1 MMDNALLGTLLGL
14 LMMAVPLYIM
24 HFFGIPLLK
33 KAAVAFAKMVV
44 SLCVMGLLLYYVVKW
59 NNLVVT
65 LLFTLLMVIAGAV
78 STVMHA
84 RLDIHRFLAPVGAG
98 MLAAVV
104 VVGTYLLFVV
114 FGGKSVVAAPGILPV
129 VGLLVGHMVTVN
141 AKALTTYYMGLK
153 HHAALYYYLLGNGA
167 KHGEALN
174 YLMRR
179 SIEQCAIPGIRQMGT
194 MVVGSAPVV
203 MWAMMLSGLDVASA
217 VACQLM
223 LAIAMF
229 AATMLSLVVTLYVSR
244 KYLLD
249 DYGKLR

>member
-1 MMDNALLGTLLGL
+1 MIDNALLGTLLGL
-14 LMMAVPLYIM
+14 LMLAVPLYIM
-24 HFFGIPLLK
+24 HFFGLPLLK
-33 KAAVAFAKMVV
+33 KAAMAFAKMLV
-44 SLCVMGLLLYYVVKW
+44 SLCIVGLMVYYVVRW
-59 NNLVVT
+59 NNLMVT
-65 LLFTLLMVIAGAV
+65 LLFSLLMVVGGAA
-78 STVMHA
+78 STVVHA
-84 RLDIHRFLAPVGAG
+84 RLNMRRFLVPVGAG

-104 VVGTYLLFVV
+104 VAGAYLLIVV
-114 FGGKSVVAAPGILPV
+114 FGGRSVVAAPGILPV
-129 VGLLVGHMVTVN
+129 VGLLVGNMVGVN

-167 KHGEALN
+167 KHGDALN

-179 SIEQCAIPGIRQMGT
+179 SIEQCALPGIRQMGT

-203 MWAMMLSGLDVASA
+203 MWAMVLAGIDVVAA
-217 VACQLM
+217 VACQAM